1 MKIIYLHQYFKFP
14 NESGGTRS
22 YDLATGFL
30 DLGHKVEVV
39 ALTSDNSLKK
49 DGRWSQIKKDG
60 LVLHLIFI
68 PYKNDMNYIK
78 RSSVFIKFLWFSTLK
93 LLTIKGDV
101 VIATSTPL
109 TVGIPAL
116 IKKWIHKTPYIFETR
131 DVWPE
136 VVIAIGAIRNK
147 IMQKILFYLE
157 RLIYKNASA
166 IVPLSS
172 DMKHS
177 IITRYPE
184 YKSKQVKVLENI
196 SEISRFQNGYDKKK
210 SIIKDKIGFHPRF
223 TVLYA
228 GTFGRVNGINYVI
241 KLANKILQIDSSIA
255 FLLVGE
261 GIERKALIEKAIK
274 KKVLNKNLFIIDPVS
289 KIELSQLYFECDIGS
304 SFVLPIEELWSNS
317 ANKFFDTLA
326 SGKPV
331 LINYKG
337 WQEEVINKKNIGYVL
352 PPKLNDDDVK
362 KFAQYSLNK
371 LLIAEQG
378 VNSLSVAKKYYSKD
392 MAIEKYNN
400 IFNNIF
406 L

>member
-101 VIATSTPL
+101 VLATSTPL
-109 TVGIPAL
+109 TVGVPAL

-157 RLIYKNASA
+157 QLIYKNASA

-177 IITRYPE
+177 IMTRYPE
-184 YKSKQVKVLENI
+184 YKSKQVKVIENI
-196 SEISRFQNGYDKKK
+196 SEISRFQNGYDKEK
-210 SIIKDKIGFHPRF
+210 SMIKDKIGFQPRF

-241 KLANKILQIDSSIA
+241 KLANKLLQIDSSIA

-261 GIERKALIEKAIK
+261 GIERKALIEKAVK
-274 KKVLNKNLFIIDPVS
+274 KKVLNKNLFILDPVS

-304 SFVLPIEELWSNS
+304 SFVLPIKELWSNS

-337 WQEEVINKKNIGYVL
+337 WQEEVINKKDIGYVL
-352 PPKLNDDDVK
+352 PPKINDDDVQ

>member
-184 YKSKQVKVLENI
+184 YKSKQVKVIENI

-210 SIIKDKIGFHPRF
+210 SMIKDKIGFHPRF

-274 KKVLNKNLFIIDPVS
+274 KKVLNKNLFIIEPVS

>member
-39 ALTSDNSLKK
+39 ALTSDNSFKK

-131 DVWPE
+131 DIWPE

-177 IITRYPE
+177 IMTRYPE
-184 YKSKQVKVLENI
+184 YKSKQVKVIENI

-210 SIIKDKIGFHPRF
+210 SMIKDKIGFHPRF

-241 KLANKILQIDSSIA
+241 GLANKLLQIDSSIA

-261 GIERKALIEKAIK
+261 GVERKALIQKAIK
-274 KKVLNKNLFIIDPVS
+274 KKVLNKNLFILDPVS

-304 SFVLPIEELWSNS
+304 SFVLPIGELWSNS

-400 IFNNIF
+400 ILNNIF

>member
-184 YKSKQVKVLENI
+184 YKSKQVKVIENI

-337 WQEEVINKKNIGYVL
+337 
-352 PPKLNDDDVK
+352 
-362 KFAQYSLNK
+362 
-371 LLIAEQG
+371 
-378 VNSLSVAKKYYSKD
+378 
-392 MAIEKYNN
+392 
-400 IFNNIF
+400 
-406 L
+406 

>member
-131 DVWPE
+131 DVRCFMNP
-136 VVIAIGAIRNK
+136 
-147 IMQKILFYLE
+147 LFY
-157 RLIYKNASA
+157 
-166 IVPLSS
+166 
-172 DMKHS
+172 
-177 IITRYPE
+177 
-184 YKSKQVKVLENI
+184 
-196 SEISRFQNGYDKKK
+196 
-210 SIIKDKIGFHPRF
+210 
-223 TVLYA
+223 
-228 GTFGRVNGINYVI
+228 
-241 KLANKILQIDSSIA
+241 
-255 FLLVGE
+255 
-261 GIERKALIEKAIK
+261 
-274 KKVLNKNLFIIDPVS
+274 
-289 KIELSQLYFECDIGS
+289 
-304 SFVLPIEELWSNS
+304 
-317 ANKFFDTLA
+317 
-326 SGKPV
+326 
-331 LINYKG
+331 
-337 WQEEVINKKNIGYVL
+337 
-352 PPKLNDDDVK
+352 
-362 KFAQYSLNK
+362 
-371 LLIAEQG
+371 
-378 VNSLSVAKKYYSKD
+378 
-392 MAIEKYNN
+392 
-400 IFNNIF
+400 
-406 L
+406 

>member
-184 YKSKQVKVLENI
+184 YKSKQVKVIENI

-210 SIIKDKIGFHPRF
+210 SMIKDKIGFHPRF

-274 KKVLNKNLFIIDPVS
+274 KKVLNKNLFIIEPVS

-362 KFAQYSLNK
+362 KFAQYSLDK

>member
-101 VIATSTPL
+101 VLATSTPL
-109 TVGIPAL
+109 TVGVPAL

-147 IMQKILFYLE
+147 IMQKILLYLE
-157 RLIYKNASA
+157 QLIYKNASA

-177 IITRYPE
+177 IMTRYPE
-184 YKSKQVKVLENI
+184 YKSKQVKVIENI
-196 SEISRFQNGYDKKK
+196 SEISRFQNGYDKEK
-210 SIIKDKIGFHPRF
+210 SMIKDKIGFQPRF

-241 KLANKILQIDSSIA
+241 KLANKLLQIDSSIA

-261 GIERKALIEKAIK
+261 GIERKALIEKAVK
-274 KKVLNKNLFIIDPVS
+274 KKVLNKNLFILDPVS

-304 SFVLPIEELWSNS
+304 SFVLPIKELWSNS

-337 WQEEVINKKNIGYVL
+337 WQEEVINKKDIGYVL
-352 PPKLNDDDVK
+352 PPKINDDDVQ

>member
-184 YKSKQVKVLENI
+184 YKSKQVKVIENI

-210 SIIKDKIGFHPRF
+210 SMIKDKIGFHPRF

-274 KKVLNKNLFIIDPVS
+274 KKVLNKNLFIIEPVS

-352 PPKLNDDDVK
+352 PPKLNDEDVK

>member
-184 YKSKQVKVLENI
+184 YKSKQVKVIENI